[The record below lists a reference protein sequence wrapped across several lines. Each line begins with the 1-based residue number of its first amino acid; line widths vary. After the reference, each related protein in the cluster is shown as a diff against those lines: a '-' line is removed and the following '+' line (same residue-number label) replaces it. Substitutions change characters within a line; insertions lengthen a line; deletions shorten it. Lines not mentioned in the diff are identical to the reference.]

1 MRNPFITTSRTRM
14 AGVTAALSLLAL
26 AGCDQIDPLKRP
38 FMWEESGVNA
48 SNIAAMAANPTDLTR
63 GRDTPQ
69 RRVRVESEAV
79 EHLWNGT
86 PKPLLSGSSSG
97 GSTPTTGGGS

>member
-14 AGVTAALSLLAL
+14 LGATAALSLLAL
-26 AGCDQIDPLKRP
+26 TGCDQIDPLKRP

-48 SNIAAMAANPTDLTR
+48 SNIAAMAANPTDLAHS

-69 RRVRVESEAV
+69 RRVKAESEAV
-79 EHLWNGT
+79 EHLWNGFRR
-86 PKPLLSGSSSG
+86 SHF
-97 GSTPTTGGGS
+97 